1 MTAKE
6 KRQQKALVAL
16 MACKTRAEAAKTA
29 GISLSTIRDYLAD
42 PTFREQ
48 LDSMLNEA
56 TDEAQR
62 AAVGELLKSFRVLA
76 AIRDDKS
83 VSPTDRIRAAGKII
97 DSALRMRARYFEQ
110 AADDVDCEDTQA
122 YFEAAG
128 LGGDRH
134 EER

>member
-6 KRQQKALVAL
+6 KRQQRALVAL
-16 MACKTRAEAAKTA
+16 MTCKTRAEAAKAA

-42 PTFREQ
+42 PAFREQ

-110 AADDVDCEDTQA
+110 AAEDVDCEDSQA

-134 EER
+134 EES

>member
-1 MTAKE
+1 MT
-6 KRQQKALVAL
+6 
-16 MACKTRAEAAKTA
+16 CKTRAEAAKAA

-42 PTFREQ
+42 PAFREQ

-76 AIRDDKS
+76 VIRDDKS

-110 AADDVDCEDTQA
+110 AADDVDCEDSQA

-134 EER
+134 EEG

>member
-1 MTAKE
+1 MT
-6 KRQQKALVAL
+6 
-16 MACKTRAEAAKTA
+16 CKTRAEAAKAA

-42 PTFREQ
+42 PAFREQ

-62 AAVGELLKSFRVLA
+62 AAVGELLNSFRVLA

-110 AADDVDCEDTQA
+110 AADDVDCEDSQA

-134 EER
+134 EEG

>member
-6 KRQQKALVAL
+6 NRQQKALAAL
-16 MACKTRAEAAKTA
+16 MTCKTRAEAAKAA

-42 PTFREQ
+42 PEFREQ
-48 LDSMLNEA
+48 LNTMLNEA

-62 AAVGELLKSFRVLA
+62 AAVGELLKSFQVLTD
-76 AIRDDKS
+76 IRDDKN
-83 VSPTDRIRAAGKII
+83 VNPTDRIRAAGKII

-110 AADDVDCEDTQA
+110 TAEDVDCEDSQA

-128 LGGDRH
+128 LGGDRA
-134 EER
+134 